1 MTLERNLNF
10 EGMKNRFWERPNNI
24 NEETK
29 LRRKARININK
40 IERLE
45 TEIKGMKRL
54 KIPCVYHLN
63 YLVNHYFSIKFLIL
77 FQSFVYFLVLLKYLF
92 LLLSSM
98 HQFGLLIIKYK
109 RFTL

>member
-54 KIPCVYHLN
+54 KIPCIYHLN

-77 FQSFVYFLVLLKYLF
+77 FQSFVYFF
-92 LLLSSM
+92 SAS
-98 HQFGLLIIKYK
+98 
-109 RFTL
+109 